1 MRGLRQISS
10 CNRCPLWKDQLE
22 AQEVGTLELDLV
34 EALDEEDVVLESRR
48 RLPLQKKTS
57 ILKVLAKLF
66 VSADRHAQAR
76 YFVEEVNSYR
86 FFLYRYR
93 VSVYRLIPGIRLT
106 FRKKLQKSLSIYI
119 SKKLKKKYKNN
130 IQEMSQKI
138 SKNRLLKL

>member
-1 MRGLRQISS
+1 METAPNRYRFLEIDPYRYRYYKSYRYPISCLLPILYRYNLKES
-10 CNRCPLWKDQLE
+10 ANFTDTDIPHIHPTD
-22 AQEVGTLELDLV
+22 TDT
-34 EALDEEDVVLESRR
+34 DSRR
-48 RLPLQKKTS
+48 LIHTD
-57 ILKVLAKLF
+57 
-66 VSADRHAQAR
+66 ADPD
-76 YFVEEVNSYR
+76 SYR